1 MKKHC
6 RLIVLTLTSAL
17 VSAFLPAPAMATLT
31 DSWQRVQMALT
42 EPDPEILKE
51 RVRELKDVAVEV
63 DARRL
68 TPYAESLVAWAAE
81 HPDEIGNVVV
91 MLAQELD
98 PELPAAP
105 FLEARLAWAQGSLFR
120 ALGAYIRGWTCTL
133 RDSIVRRNILSSAA
147 AWLLLSV
154 GTALGVVV
162 ILQTVRQLRMVVHDA
177 YELGLVLF
185 QRANAFIF
193 TIVVL
198 TLPFFA
204 GLGPV
209 WLVAYLFALGW
220 SYIPNAQRAAAVTVC
235 ILMVLVVPLL
245 ESWQNQALQPLSV
258 GDRVLSMLD
267 ERRIDPSTLRDF
279 IELGPSLETSPTYYL
294 LLGELFRIHG
304 DHDAAE
310 EEFRR
315 ASFID
320 SNWAMPFI
328 FSGNIAAENGDMKKA
343 IRQYQ
348 DATDIDSGSAFAYLN
363 LSFALDQDSQFREA
377 TEARHMAQGLLPGGV
392 DIEKLGVRG
401 VLSRIRYPRLGEA
414 EMERL
419 YSEIRPEMLKLID
432 IGGAPVGFF
441 SFLANPFSAVFGFTC
456 ILGGVLLLLRK
467 KWMWT
472 GQACVK
478 CGKVFCPRCKS
489 ATESATYCS
498 QCISVFLK
506 RDEVAMDQQQAKMS
520 QIERWKM
527 LNATGQRIVA
537 ALLPGGGLVLVGKMW
552 LGLLFSCCGWL
563 CIVGIF
569 VWAPQFLRSVEP
581 MAAVLPTQVF
591 LSLLFLVVWLLSFTL
606 TWNRR

>member
-6 RLIVLTLTSAL
+6 RLIVITLTSAL
-17 VSAFLPAPAMATLT
+17 VSAFLPAPAMATLN

-51 RVRELKDVAVEV
+51 RVQELTDVAAEV

-68 TPYAESLVAWAAE
+68 TPYAQSLVAWAAE
-81 HPDEIGNVVV
+81 HPDEVGTVVV

-105 FLEARLAWAQGSLFR
+105 FLEARLAWAKGSLFR
-120 ALGAYIRGWTCTL
+120 ALGAYIRGWSCTL
-133 RDSIVRRNILSSAA
+133 QDSIVRRNILSSTA
-147 AWLLLSV
+147 AWWLL
-154 GTALGVVV
+154 ALGIALIVVV
-162 ILQTVRQLRMVVHDA
+162 ILQTARQLRMVVHDA

-185 QRANAFIF
+185 QRANAFVF

-209 WLVAYLFALGW
+209 WLLAYLFALGW
-220 SYIPNAQRAAAVTVC
+220 SYIPNAQRVAAATVC

-245 ESWQNQALQPLSV
+245 ESWQSQALQPVSV
-258 GDRVLSMLD
+258 GERILSMLD
-267 ERRIDPSTLRDF
+267 ERRIDPSSLRDF
-279 IELGPSLETSPTYYL
+279 IELGASLESSPTYYL

-320 SNWAMPFI
+320 ANWSLPFI

-343 IRQYQ
+343 IQQYQ
-348 DATDIDSGSAFAYLN
+348 NATEIDSGSAYAYLN
-363 LSFALDQDSQFREA
+363 LSFALDQDSRFREA
-377 TEARHMAQGLLPGGV
+377 TEARNLAQSLLPSGV
-392 DIEKLGVRG
+392 NIERLGVRG
-401 VLSRIRYPRLGEA
+401 VLPRIRFPRLGEA
-414 EMERL
+414 EMEKM
-419 YSEIRPEMLKLID
+419 YSEIRPEVLQLI
-432 IGGAPVGFF
+432 GASSASAGFL
-441 SFLANPFSAVFGFTC
+441 SFLINPVTAVFGFSC
-456 ILGGVLLLLRK
+456 LLGGVLLMLRK

-506 RDEVAMDQQQAKMS
+506 RDEVAMDQQQAKLA
-520 QIERWKM
+520 QIERWKV

-537 ALLPGGGLVLVGKMW
+537 ALLPGGGLVLIGKLW
-552 LGLLFSCCGWL
+552 LGLLFSFAGWL

-569 VWAPQFLRSVEP
+569 VWAPQLLRSVEP
-581 MAAVLPTQVF
+581 MAATAPTQVF
-591 LSLLFLVVWLLSFTL
+591 LGLIFLVIWLLSFTL